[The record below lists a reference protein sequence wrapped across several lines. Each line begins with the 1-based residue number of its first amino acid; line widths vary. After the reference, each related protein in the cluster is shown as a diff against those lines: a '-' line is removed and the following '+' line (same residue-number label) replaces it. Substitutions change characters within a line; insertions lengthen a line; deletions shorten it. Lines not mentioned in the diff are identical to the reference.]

1 MAVKFREIENVEEGD
16 ILAQNIYGSSRN
28 ILIKKNT
35 KLTKFMINK
44 LNQLGFSN
52 ITVKENYEDVYDE
65 NRFIDE
71 QLVSQTIE
79 KLRKLDADSI
89 VDSAKQIV
97 ENAVNVKN
105 IIFENHG
112 IWKKSDKFF
121 HEQLAS
127 TEFSV
132 LVGKILDFNDTQL
145 LDLAVAAL
153 WHKMGTLCVFDENF
167 QKIKI
172 PNSFRI
178 KSTNIKEYDNAL
190 KEYDENYYP
199 LYSVGL
205 IADNN
210 NISSTA
216 KMAIALHRENISF
229 AYENGKINK
238 NVKNLFTINLNEK
251 ENAYIFSRI
260 LHITDSFQ
268 DIKYSKINGRFLSTD
283 EALEYIYVVDNKID
297 ENIVNAVRDAI
308 NPNIVIKK

>member
-1 MAVKFREIENVEEGD
+1 
-16 ILAQNIYGSSRN
+16 
-28 ILIKKNT
+28 
-35 KLTKFMINK
+35 
-44 LNQLGFSN
+44 
-52 ITVKENYEDVYDE
+52 
-65 NRFIDE
+65 
-71 QLVSQTIE
+71 
-79 KLRKLDADSI
+79 
-89 VDSAKQIV
+89 
-97 ENAVNVKN
+97 
-105 IIFENHG
+105 
-112 IWKKSDKFF
+112 
-121 HEQLAS
+121 
-127 TEFSV
+127 
-132 LVGKILDFNDTQL
+132 
-145 LDLAVAAL
+145 
-153 WHKMGTLCVFDENF
+153 MGTLCVFDENF

-199 LYSVGL
+199 LYSIGL
-205 IADNN
+205 IADNK

-238 NVKNLFTINLNEK
+238 DVKNLFTINLNEK